1 MTNEIPYPPHPPQG
15 HTQSFLTLGKL
26 ATLLEGAGLLFKIFE
41 CELNFHILL
50 RCILCESWTYEQIKK
65 KNHF

>member
-41 CELNFHILL
+41 CEYQTFILL
-50 RCILCESWTYEQIKK
+50 RCKKCEKLEKECCMD
-65 KNHF
+65 